1 MDRGKTSMQRRRG
14 VTPGFLE
21 SGLCHRD
28 VKRGAQG
35 VRSPSADGVATTGCC
50 VGSTRALTLKAGTQ
64 VL

>member
-35 VRSPSADGVATTGCC
+35 VPPVQMELRPLDA
-50 VGSTRALTLKAGTQ
+50 
-64 VL
+64 VLVPHER